1 MDKLQEYKKRYEA
14 LHPLPE
20 FPGETTW
27 VDRLRTWPEFVER
40 GQSVADLLEK
50 LFKSEGKGEYQEQFR
65 SLCPPL
71 HDLLMDAFGKQLPWN
86 TRGKK
91 VR

>member
-1 MDKLQEYKKRYEA
+1 MNLEKFKTRYDA

-40 GQSVADLLEK
+40 GQSVADLLER
-50 LFKSEGKGEYQEQFR
+50 LFEHHGKGEYQEQFR
-65 SLCPPL
+65 SLCPDL
-71 HDLLMDAFGKQLPWN
+71 HDLLMDAFGKKLPWN
-86 TRGKK
+86 ISRKK
-91 VR
+91 VN